1 MSDKKSIGALWTH
14 VSKKEEKYLT
24 GSVEIDG
31 RKVDI
36 VVFKNKFK
44 DQDKQPDFKIFL
56 SEKREASGETF

>member
-14 VSKKEEKYLT
+14 TSKKEEKYLT

-31 RKVDI
+31 RKIDI

-56 SEKREASGETF
+56 SEKREAGGETF